1 MVVGKYSVAC
11 LKKSVEKMV
20 SLVVDSA
27 FTDST
32 RKGSWA
38 FFAKKG
44 SNKAS
49 RFLEMAKEAVGG
61 RHGLIIVPEGC
72 ELREWKMLANW
83 LGKVVAVF
91 ESSLG
96 KVRVMLPKRYTGF
109 LVPLHLAPW
118 ERSCFSVERVQPIPV
133 ERVQPIPVEKG
144 LSWNVVLSFAEVVSI
159 VKTVIERFLGLLDKK
174 NLVADGSFGQK
185 LKPKAQG
192 TAPCPFRVE
201 KSEVTF

>member
-11 LKKSVEKMV
+11 LKKAVEKMV

-32 RKGSWA
+32 RKESWA

-61 RHGLIIVPEGC
+61 RHGRIIVPEGC

-96 KVRVMLPKRYTGF
+96 KVHGMLPKRYTGVLGASSF
-109 LVPLHLAPW
+109 VPMGKEL
-118 ERSCFSVERVQPIPV
+118 FFGG
-133 ERVQPIPVEKG
+133 KG
-144 LSWNVVLSFAEVVSI
+144 ATHSGG
-159 VKTVIERFLGLLDKK
+159 K
-174 NLVADGSFGQK
+174 GSF
-185 LKPKAQG
+185 
-192 TAPCPFRVE
+192 VE
-201 KSEVTF
+201 CCIVICRGG